1 MNNPLLLQLKLRWKL
16 ILNNRKLTAIIIL
29 LPALLSI
36 GIGLVFRD
44 YSAVDRIP
52 VAIIDNDQSSKSNE
66 LLNALMRLNSL
77 EVKPVTYEAANKEL
91 GDNRIEAIFTI
102 QKGYE
107 DMILSGEIANT
118 IEITFLESNMVASAL
133 GDIVAREVIREFSV
147 YSAGNKAGRLLD
159 SDLAKKEAMA
169 KTRQFINENT
179 FELQLNTTMVSPGKN
194 DSTNDLKEVSAQNV
208 MRNRIVIGMTLAST
222 SFFMIFIGSSTIEE
236 RKQAAFQRLKCAGQ
250 PRLTGAFGG
259 FFTFCVCLLTL
270 QFSILSISLQLFSL
284 QQLPAVILTL
294 GAFSSSL
301 CGLMIFA
308 STWFTKASVFQSM
321 AAPAVFFLCL
331 AGGAF
336 WSLELIPPQM
346 MLFSKL
352 TPVYWT
358 MDSLMKLSY
367 SSSELSLGLIILML
381 SGPLFSWISEQRV

>member
-118 IEITFLESNMVASAL
+118 IEITFLESNMVASA
-133 GDIVAREVIREFSV
+133 
-147 YSAGNKAGRLLD
+147 
-159 SDLAKKEAMA
+159 
-169 KTRQFINENT
+169 
-179 FELQLNTTMVSPGKN
+179 
-194 DSTNDLKEVSAQNV
+194 
-208 MRNRIVIGMTLAST
+208 
-222 SFFMIFIGSSTIEE
+222 
-236 RKQAAFQRLKCAGQ
+236 
-250 PRLTGAFGG
+250 
-259 FFTFCVCLLTL
+259 
-270 QFSILSISLQLFSL
+270 
-284 QQLPAVILTL
+284 
-294 GAFSSSL
+294 
-301 CGLMIFA
+301 
-308 STWFTKASVFQSM
+308 
-321 AAPAVFFLCL
+321 
-331 AGGAF
+331 
-336 WSLELIPPQM
+336 
-346 MLFSKL
+346 
-352 TPVYWT
+352 
-358 MDSLMKLSY
+358 
-367 SSSELSLGLIILML
+367 
-381 SGPLFSWISEQRV
+381 

>member
-1 MNNPLLLQLKLRWKL
+1 MCGLFQHHQPIYL
-16 ILNNRKLTAIIIL
+16 ILNKKLTAIILL

-52 VAIIDNDQSSKSNE
+52 VAVIDNDHSVKSE
-66 LLNALMRLNSL
+66 ALLESLMDLDSLNVQFIPL
-77 EVKPVTYEAANKEL
+77 EDANKKL

-107 DMILSGEIANT
+107 DMILSGEISNS

-133 GDIVAREVIREFSV
+133 GDIVAREVIREFVV

-159 SDLAKKEAMA
+159 SESAREEAMNR
-169 KTRQFINENT
+169 TRQFIDENT
-179 FELQLNTTMVSPGKN
+179 FELKLNTTLKTPDKGDSLNDQETISPQ
-194 DSTNDLKEVSAQNV
+194 SI

-250 PRLTGAFGG
+250 PRMTGAFWG
-259 FFTFCVCLLTL
+259 FFTFGTCLLTL
-270 QFSILSISLQLFSL
+270 QFFILTISLQLF
-284 QQLPAVILTL
+284 QIHQLPVVIVTL
-294 GAFSSSL
+294 AAFSSSL
-301 CGLMIFA
+301 CGIMLLA
-308 STWFTKASVFQSM
+308 STWFHKASVFQSM
-321 AAPAVFFLCL
+321 AAPAVFFVCL

-336 WSLELIPPQM
+336 WSLELIPQRM
-346 MLFSKL
+346 MLLSKL
-352 TPVYWT
+352 TPIYWT
-358 MDSLMKLSY
+358 MDALMKLSY
-367 SSSELSLGLIILML
+367 SSFSLSLGLILLII
-381 SGPLFSWISEQRV
+381 SGPALSWIAERRV

>member
-1 MNNPLLLQLKLRWKL
+1 
-16 ILNNRKLTAIIIL
+16 
-29 LPALLSI
+29 
-36 GIGLVFRD
+36 
-44 YSAVDRIP
+44 
-52 VAIIDNDQSSKSNE
+52 
-66 LLNALMRLNSL
+66 
-77 EVKPVTYEAANKEL
+77 
-91 GDNRIEAIFTI
+91 
-102 QKGYE
+102 
-107 DMILSGEIANT
+107 
-118 IEITFLESNMVASAL
+118 
-133 GDIVAREVIREFSV
+133 
-147 YSAGNKAGRLLD
+147 
-159 SDLAKKEAMA
+159 
-169 KTRQFINENT
+169 
-179 FELQLNTTMVSPGKN
+179 
-194 DSTNDLKEVSAQNV
+194 
-208 MRNRIVIGMTLAST
+208 
-222 SFFMIFIGSSTIEE
+222 MIFIGSSTIEE

-301 CGLMIFA
+301 CGLMIFFA
-308 STWFTKASVFQSM
+308 STWFNKASVFQSM